1 MVTIQDII
9 RAVADAA
16 LSDDERLGFL
26 DLCEARSSNELLAD
40 RDRVRSYRAM
50 VERGIEDGRD
60 LEGKLVAPIATV
72 LIALLEKAHEWS
84 YAERRVLAGA
94 VEYFIR
100 SDDIDADFASS
111 HGLEDDARVVMAVAD
126 ALNRSDLVAE
136 LRTLLT

>member
-26 DLCEARSSNELLAD
+26 DLCEARSLNELLAD